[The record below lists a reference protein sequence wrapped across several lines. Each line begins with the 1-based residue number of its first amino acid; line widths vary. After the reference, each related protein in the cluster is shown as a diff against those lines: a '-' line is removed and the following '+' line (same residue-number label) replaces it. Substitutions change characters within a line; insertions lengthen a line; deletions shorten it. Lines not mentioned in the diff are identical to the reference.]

1 MKNVLWLASWYPN
14 QLSPFDGDF
23 LQRHAKSV
31 ALYCSI
37 HVIYIVKDE
46 TKAITQNSKTV
57 LSTNGNLTEQ
67 IIYYSSLKT
76 GIKIF
81 DKFFSQQKYK
91 QLYKRAI
98 NTYIA
103 TNGKPGLVHVQIAMK
118 AGLAALWIKRKWNIP
133 FIVSEQWTGYLQNA
147 DVRINAYPF
156 IYRSWLKK
164 VLGEATFITVVSHHL
179 KKAIQQY
186 LPTVKYQVIPNV
198 VNTDIFFPVQKQSE
212 DTVRF
217 IHISNM
223 NFQKNTEAI
232 LEALHLLKTNET
244 FEMYLFGTDNTRIKN
259 LINDYAL
266 QDHVFIRGEVAQPE
280 LADAIRQSD
289 ALVLYSRFETF
300 GCVIIEANACGIPV
314 IVSDIEVFHELV
326 EEGVNGMFAEPENP
340 KALAQKLKQFILQ
353 KNTFDKM
360 AIADAAAQK
369 YNFKIVGQQFLDL
382 YKSIIN

>member
-1 MKNVLWLASWYPN
+1 MYKAIIIDDERLARNELKKLLLEFPQIEVLDEAANAEEGIEKIDSLNPDLIFLDI
-14 QLSPFDGDF
+14 QMPGKTGFDM
-23 LQRHAKSV
+23 LQELDKAP
-31 ALYCSI
+31 
-37 HVIYIVKDE
+37 HVIFTTAYDE
-46 TKAITQNSKTV
+46 YALKAFEVNALDYLMKPI
-57 LSTNGNLTEQ
+57 EP
-67 IIYYSSLKT
+67 
-76 GIKIF
+76 
-81 DKFFSQQKYK
+81 
-91 QLYKRAI
+91 KR
-98 NTYIA
+98 
-103 TNGKPGLVHVQIAMK
+103 
-118 AGLAALWIKRKWNIP
+118 LADA
-133 FIVSEQWTGYLQNA
+133 LQNRFA
-147 DVRINAYPF
+147 IEKIRI
-156 IYRSWLKK
+156 
-164 VLGEATFITVVSHHL
+164 
-179 KKAIQQY
+179 
-186 LPTVKYQVIPNV
+186 IPNV
-198 VNTDIFFPVQKQSE
+198 VDTTIFYPAQNKNA
-212 DTVRF
+212 TKTRF

-326 EEGVNGMFAEPENP
+326 EEGVNGMFAETENP

-369 YNFKIVGQQFLDL
+369 YNFKKVGQQFLDL

>member
-1 MKNVLWLASWYPN
+1 MKNILWLASWYPN
-14 QLSPFDGDF
+14 RLDKFDGDF
-23 LQRHAKSV
+23 IQRHTKAVS
-31 ALYCSI
+31 LYCRV
-37 HVIYIVKDE
+37 HVIYVKKDDQLE
-46 TKAITQNSKTV
+46 VNTV
-57 LSTNGNLTEQ
+57 STGLHVTGNLTEQ
-67 IIYYSSLKT
+67 IIYYNSVRT
-76 GIKIF
+76 GIGLPDKIL
-81 DKFFSQQKYK
+81 SQQKFNKVYR
-91 QLYKRAI
+91 RAVHE
-98 NTYIA
+98 YIIVS
-103 TNGKPGLVHVQIAMK
+103 GKPDLVHVHVAMK
-118 AGLAALWIKRKWNIP
+118 AGNTAVWIKRKWNIP
-133 FIVSEQWTGYLQNA
+133 FIVSEHWTGYLKNA
-147 DVRINAYPF
+147 DVQVGSFPLVYQR
-156 IYRSWLKK
+156 WLKK
-164 VLGEATFITVVSHHL
+164 ILKEASIVSVVSEYL
-179 KKAIQQY
+179 GRAIQQHFP
-186 LPTVKYQVIPNV
+186 LVNSQVIPNV
-198 VNTDIFFPVQKQSE
+198 VDTTIFYPAQNKNA
-212 DTVRF
+212 TKTRF

-326 EEGVNGMFAEPENP
+326 EEGVNGMFAETENP

-369 YNFKIVGQQFLDL
+369 YNFKKVGQQFLDL